1 MALRFSTL
9 LAYCVAAW
17 VCTSAQ
23 ASSDPPGIRDRSE
36 LEALQLR
43 LDRHDKSIGPTTRA
57 FLKGLEQ
64 FELGNYA
71 EAVES
76 FSVLINAVPDAA
88 LAYVLRGDAY
98 LWWRKPH
105 EAIADY
111 DQAQRLGERRPETMI
126 RLHVHRARAR
136 IGMQDHAGAI
146 IDLDAAL
153 RIDPESADALRWRA
167 VAHES
172 LGRFQAAL
180 ADYDA
185 FFRIAEVSG
194 STAAFLR
201 VARANVL
208 LRLRE
213 SARAI
218 DDLKEALSI
227 EPQHLGYLKNL
238 GYAYE
243 KQGLWEEALATYRK
257 IAELHP
263 NDEWTQRQLARIGR
277 QSR

>member
-1 MALRFSTL
+1 MAPFPTL

-23 ASSDPPGIRDRSE
+23 ASFDSPGIRARSE

-43 LDRHDKSIGPTTRA
+43 LDKQSKTIGPTSRA
-57 FLKGLEQ
+57 FLKGLEH

-76 FSVLINAVPDAA
+76 FSVLIKGVPDAA

-111 DQAQRLGERRPETMI
+111 DQAQRLGERRPETMV

-136 IGMQDHAGAI
+136 IGMQDHEGAI

-153 RIDPESADALRWRA
+153 RIGPESADALRWRA

-201 VARANVL
+201 AARANVL
-208 LRLRE
+208 LRLHE
-213 SARAI
+213 YPRAI
-218 DDLKEALSI
+218 DDLKQALSTD
-227 EPQHLGYLKNL
+227 PQNLGYLKNL
-238 GYAYE
+238 AYV
-243 KQGLWEEALATYRK
+243 
-257 IAELHP
+257 
-263 NDEWTQRQLARIGR
+263 
-277 QSR
+277 

>member
-1 MALRFSTL
+1 MARFPRL
-9 LAYCVAAW
+9 LAHCVAAW

-23 ASSDPPGIRDRSE
+23 ASFDSPGTRARNE

-43 LDRHDKSIGPTTRA
+43 LDKQSKSIGPTTRA
-57 FLKGLEQ
+57 FLEGLKHLK
-64 FELGNYA
+64 LGNYA
-71 EAVES
+71 EAVER
-76 FSVLINAVPDAA
+76 FSVLIKAVPDAA

-111 DQAQRLGERRPETMI
+111 DQAERLGERRPETMV

-136 IGMQDHAGAI
+136 IGLQDHEGAI
-146 IDLDAAL
+146 IDLNEAL
-153 RIDPESADALRWRA
+153 RINPESADALSWRA
-167 VAHES
+167 AAHES

-185 FFRIAEVSG
+185 FFRIAAVSG

-201 VARANVL
+201 AARANVL

-213 SARAI
+213 NARAI

-227 EPQHLGYLKNL
+227 EPQHPGYLKNL

-243 KQGLWEEALATYRK
+243 KQGMREEALATYRK